1 MALPIEQLY
10 KARDFLNLKNIS
22 ANHVELSFKNPVIAM
37 LAKGKV
43 AEIASQCSPEGAF
56 TKCEMH
62 GNDLHLDF
70 NPEYVSERLMAE
82 IFDAAPERAKDA
94 ARELAAFV
102 AEAVFTFIFVLTVL
116 GTTDR
121 DNSSP
126 HFAGLAIGLTLVL
139 VHIVCI
145 PVTGTSVNPARS
157 IGPALF
163 AGVEAISQL
172 WLFIVAP
179 IVGAVVAVPVWK
191 IIKGN

>member
-43 AEIASQCSPEGAF
+43 AEIASQCSPDGAF

-70 NPEYVSERLMAE
+70 NPEYVSERLMA
-82 IFDAAPERAKDA
+82 APERAKDA

-102 AEAVFTFIFVLTVL
+102 AEKTMKA
-116 GTTDR
+116 
-121 DNSSP
+121 
-126 HFAGLAIGLTLVL
+126 
-139 VHIVCI
+139 
-145 PVTGTSVNPARS
+145 
-157 IGPALF
+157 
-163 AGVEAISQL
+163 
-172 WLFIVAP
+172 
-179 IVGAVVAVPVWK
+179 
-191 IIKGN
+191 

>member
-43 AEIASQCSPEGAF
+43 AEIASQCSPDGAF

-82 IFDAAPERAKDA
+82 ILTQRLKEPE
-94 ARELAAFV
+94 
-102 AEAVFTFIFVLTVL
+102 
-116 GTTDR
+116 
-121 DNSSP
+121 
-126 HFAGLAIGLTLVL
+126 TL
-139 VHIVCI
+139 HA
-145 PVTGTSVNPARS
+145 N
-157 IGPALF
+157 
-163 AGVEAISQL
+163 
-172 WLFIVAP
+172 WLP
-179 IVGAVVAVPVWK
+179 LSLK
-191 IIKGN
+191 RQ

>member
-43 AEIASQCSPEGAF
+43 AEIASQCSPDGAF

-82 IFDAAPERAKDA
+82 IFDAAPERARDA
-94 ARELAAFV
+94 ARELAAIV
-102 AEAVFTFIFVLTVL
+102 AEKTMKA
-116 GTTDR
+116 
-121 DNSSP
+121 
-126 HFAGLAIGLTLVL
+126 
-139 VHIVCI
+139 
-145 PVTGTSVNPARS
+145 
-157 IGPALF
+157 
-163 AGVEAISQL
+163 
-172 WLFIVAP
+172 
-179 IVGAVVAVPVWK
+179 
-191 IIKGN
+191 

>member
-43 AEIASQCSPEGAF
+43 AEIASQFSPDGAF

-82 IFDAAPERAKDA
+82 IFDAAPERARDA

-102 AEAVFTFIFVLTVL
+102 AEKTMRA
-116 GTTDR
+116 
-121 DNSSP
+121 
-126 HFAGLAIGLTLVL
+126 
-139 VHIVCI
+139 
-145 PVTGTSVNPARS
+145 
-157 IGPALF
+157 
-163 AGVEAISQL
+163 
-172 WLFIVAP
+172 
-179 IVGAVVAVPVWK
+179 
-191 IIKGN
+191 

>member
-43 AEIASQCSPEGAF
+43 AEIASQCSPDGAF

-82 IFDAAPERAKDA
+82 IFDAAPERARDA

-102 AEAVFTFIFVLTVL
+102 AEKPETAATSADPLPYRSRKQLPAEDSFF
-116 GTTDR
+116 
-121 DNSSP
+121 SSWFGRYP
-126 HFAGLAIGLTLVL
+126 RF
-139 VHIVCI
+139 
-145 PVTGTSVNPARS
+145 
-157 IGPALF
+157 
-163 AGVEAISQL
+163 
-172 WLFIVAP
+172 
-179 IVGAVVAVPVWK
+179 
-191 IIKGN
+191 